1 MKEKLLKKVVWKSGT
16 MIYPLPVVMVTC
28 GNIDGEYNIITVAWT
43 GIISTNPARCY
54 ISLRP
59 ERYSYNLI
67 KDSGEFVIN
76 LTTSELAFATDW
88 CGVKSGKDLNKFRET
103 GLTPLRAL
111 DVRSPLIGES
121 PVNLECRVIEI
132 KKMGSHDMFISD
144 ILQIHAS
151 ETFINKET
159 GAFDLE
165 KSDLISYSHGIYY
178 TLGKRIGKFGYSVRK
193 KKKKKKR
200 SKV

>member
-28 GNIDGEYNIITVAWT
+28 GDINNKYNIITVAWT

-54 ISLRP
+54 ISVRP
-59 ERYSYNLI
+59 ERYSYNMI

-88 CGVKSGKDLNKFRET
+88 CGVKSGKDINKFKEM
-103 GLTPLRAL
+103 GLTPQSAL

-132 KKMGSHDMFISD
+132 KKMGSHDMFIAD

-151 ETFINKET
+151 EAYINKET
-159 GAFDLE
+159 GAFDLG
-165 KSDLISYSHGIYY
+165 KADLISYSHGNYY
-178 TLGKRIGKFGYSVRK
+178 TSGRRIGKFGYSVRK
-193 KKKKKKR
+193 KKKKQKR
-200 SKV
+200 SKA